1 MYFML
6 ETAATTG
13 ALVSSIVPFALVIV
27 LMYFMIIRP
36 QKKKDKQFKDML
48 SALEIGD
55 KIVTIG
61 GFYGKVTKIKDD
73 KIDFECGQ
81 GENQSVMHIYKW
93 GIKEVLKK
101 EKA

>member
-36 QKKKDKQFKDML
+36 QKKKDK
-48 SALEIGD
+48 
-55 KIVTIG
+55 
-61 GFYGKVTKIKDD
+61 
-73 KIDFECGQ
+73 
-81 GENQSVMHIYKW
+81 ENYKFVLFL
-93 GIKEVLKK
+93 KNSLKK
-101 EKA
+101 EKFVLYLISIIYGPLVKWLNT

>member
-36 QKKKDKQFKDML
+36 QKKKDKKMEEL
-48 SALEIGD
+48 RSSIEIGD
-55 KIVTIG
+55 TVTTIG
-61 GFYGKVTKIKDD
+61 GIVGLV
-73 KIDFECGQ
+73 
-81 GENQSVMHIYKW
+81 VA
-93 GIKEVLKK
+93 IKEDTIVLETGTDRSKIRFK
-101 EKA
+101 RWAISEVNKLAE